1 MKAEGSLPHSQ
12 QPATCPYS
20 QPDRSSPCP
29 HHISRTWV
37 LILSD
42 HLRLGLTCGRLPPY
56 VLQVPPIS
64 VFLIWSPDW
73 HLGRRTE
80 HKAPRYVV
88 FSNPLHRKN
97 LITLR
102 TSHKTLRNRQI
113 VRRSTDRRIRLRCLG
128 PVTHWGSDISPK
140 KGIPDRCMS
149 VFACVSVCAER
160 PPTAYSSQWSYFAW
174 NSINSK
180 TGNLRITQ
188 HWGAFAKPLLP

>member
-37 LILSD
+37 LILSY

-56 VLQVPPIS
+56 VIHVPPIS

-73 HLGRRTE
+73 HLVRRTE

-88 FSNPLHRKN
+88 FSTPLHRKN
-97 LITLR
+97 IITLR
-102 TSHKTLRNRQI
+102 PRNKQI
-113 VRRSTDRRIRLRCLG
+113 VEYVFVASVLLPIQSATYRRRKDPWPTHVGICVRQRLRWTTSDRVFK
-128 PVTHWGSDISPK
+128 PVK
-140 KGIPDRCMS
+140 LFRVK
-149 VFACVSVCAER
+149 
-160 PPTAYSSQWSYFAW
+160 
-174 NSINSK
+174 
-180 TGNLRITQ
+180 Q
-188 HWGAFAKPLLP
+188 H